1 MIQGKEKRWGCV
13 EYGEVREKYRQA
25 VGLTCMTSRKQ
36 GPRGHL
42 HLLCPSRN
50 LVICTHSFT
59 GEKPP
64 SVRFSVLTVCG
75 VPHPAETNNTMTRR
89 ADFDS
94 YPVRLNSVLLLS
106 HQVVLEKV
114 EFSEFYFPICKIDH
128 RIYIIPKRHGMYSLP
143 CSRASES
150 VLFSSCHWALGQ
162 NLSFLEFTNLGINFR
177 PVIGI
182 VQKVCKL
189 EALRKD
195 QLTWK
200 NLALDPV
207 YPSTPLGTAKLF
219 SSYRCTLRDL
229 GHPSCITGLLG
240 KMGRRGDTWPLWNHL
255 LMTWYIEEAKLRW
268 GLTCLRNSWALWD
281 WRHRFF

>member
-13 EYGEVREKYRQA
+13 EHGEGRGKYRQA
-25 VGLTCMTSRKQ
+25 VGLTCTTSWKQ
-36 GPRGHL
+36 EPRGHL

-50 LVICTHSFT
+50 LVICTYSFT

-64 SVRFSVLTVCG
+64 SVQFSVLTVCG
-75 VPHPAETNNTMTRR
+75 VPHPGETNNTRARR

-94 YPVRLNSVLLLS
+94 YSVRFNSVWLLS
-106 HQVVLEKV
+106 HRVVLEKV
-114 EFSEFYFPICKIDH
+114 EFPEFYFPICKIDH

-143 CSRASES
+143 CSRTSES
-150 VLFSSCHWALGQ
+150 VLSSSCHWALGQ
-162 NLSFLEFTNLGINFR
+162 NLSFLEFINLGINFR
-177 PVIGI
+177 QIIRI

-200 NLALDPV
+200 NLASDPV

-219 SSYRCTLRDL
+219 SSYRCTIRDL
-229 GHPSCITGLLG
+229 GHLPVLQGYWGKWAGGATLDFSEIISLWLG
-240 KMGRRGDTWPLWNHL
+240 
-255 LMTWYIEEAKLRW
+255 I
-268 GLTCLRNSWALWD
+268 
-281 WRHRFF
+281 